1 MTKEF
6 NFPRFTR
13 FIYLALMVI
22 LSLWLSP
29 SYAQDT
35 TKSIL
40 DINNSKLIKKA
51 NQFLDTNQKKIN
63 NFLNKKI
70 EKAKDVLN
78 NKSNT
83 LIEKTGINE
92 IDKQLPYERLL
103 NKKYTLGRRAYQN
116 TVSQFNFLFHA
127 DISLEEIIQ
136 RARDQHEDDY
146 TELLP
151 FYDYDLSITSKES
164 IDSIIYRCNANIVLH
179 DLRSN
184 YVDDAYLLLAK
195 AYLFHKNFDTAA
207 SILQF
212 INYSFFDKEDGAD
225 QPIGSNLNK
234 SGKFSIASAENNR
247 VWENKNIRNESMIWQ
262 ARNYFEAGEIIEGI
276 SLLQLLKTDAGFPK
290 RLHPFLYEQLAYG
303 YYLSNMNDSAANYLI
318 KGLDNAQDPLT
329 KARWSFLIAQL
340 YEKEQKI
347 DLAYNWFRKAGAI
360 VSNPII
366 AVYASIYMASIDANR
381 GKKSWENLA
390 NALERMLKKDKYAA
404 YADIIYYEMAQLA
417 LRNQAVAK
425 ANQWLIASIQKN
437 EKNTKLKQKTL
448 VQLGALNYNIDQ
460 FSVAK
465 VAYENLNNLLKTFP
479 NYDQIILRKKW
490 IEKIADLNDL
500 IRYEDSLQLIFTAP
514 KMAQIQIA
522 KQWQKRTALIKSQ
535 EKNLFTDPNK
545 KAVETQNLNKNNQ
558 PNNPGYS
565 FGNSFPISVKKQDV
579 KSDFYFDNP
588 QNVSMGVTNFIKK
601 WGDRP
606 NVDNWR
612 RKTTI
617 QLARTSTINVNI
629 DTVQANIQTNTK
641 EVEFKKGVRKYNK
654 NNTTVLE
661 NDSSEQLTIQLIQ
674 TESDLLQS
682 KLNWNKNSLSIA
694 KIFLYELN
702 DFEKALPR
710 YQAVIQNNIEP
721 SATESAL
728 LDLASHYLHIG
739 QSSTSDSLIALIT
752 RQFPEGIYIQ
762 KKKAKENLDR
772 IDKNTAEAYK
782 TAYFLAQIGDWDQF
796 GAQMDVVQKQFKGTK
811 WNTPYQFLKVK
822 MNAQLGKDS
831 IAIEYCNEIIAQNKS
846 ESIKARAKNIITEI
860 NKRKETEAYLAA
872 LKIVKPT
879 KLVNTKEEAIALS
892 KAPAINLKNDSSLN
906 GKTALNIKMAVNIK
920 NDSTSKSNISNN
932 SANTITKAEVNNLT
946 FTNDSL
952 EQHYIAL
959 QTMNISTV
967 FVKEIQ
973 NAFKDYNTETFRQL
987 NLAVTFVQ
995 FTDQSHIV
1003 WIGPFTNA
1011 SDGLAYINQV
1021 KPKLSTEI
1029 ISFIAKK
1036 QYDITLIGKSNI
1048 IQINNQEQMDQY
1060 RRDKSNYYFKP

>member
-1 MTKEF
+1 MAQEYNYPQFK
-6 NFPRFTR
+6 R
-13 FIYLALMVI
+13 FICLTAMVL
-22 LSLWLSP
+22 LSIWVRP

-63 NFLNKKI
+63 NFLNNKI
-70 EKAKDVLN
+70 EKAKNVLT
-78 NKSNT
+78 NKSNE
-83 LIEKTGINE
+83 LIDKTGINDM
-92 IDKQLPYERLL
+92 DKQLPYERLL

-116 TVSQFNFLFHA
+116 TVSQFNFLFPA
-127 DISLEEIIQ
+127 AISLEEIIQ
-136 RARDQHEDDY
+136 KARDLHEDDY

-151 FYDYDLSITSKES
+151 FYDYDLSITAKES

-195 AYLFHKNFDTAA
+195 SYLFHKNFDTAA

-212 INYSFFDKEDGAD
+212 INYSFFEKEDGAD
-225 QPIGSNLNK
+225 LPIGSNINK
-234 SGKFSIASAENNR
+234 SGKFSIASPENNR
-247 VWENKNIRNESMIWQ
+247 AWENKNVRNESMIWQ
-262 ARNYFEAGEIIEGI
+262 ARNYFEAGEINEGI

-290 RLHPFLYEQLAYG
+290 RLQPFLYEQLAYG
-303 YYLSNMNDSAANYLI
+303 YYLTGMNDSAANYLI

-347 DLAYNWFRKAGAI
+347 DLAYNWYKKAGAI
-360 VSNPII
+360 VSNPVI

-381 GKKSWENLA
+381 GKKSWESLA
-390 NALERMLKKDKYAA
+390 NALERMIKKDKYAA
-404 YADIIYYEMAQLA
+404 FADIIYYEMAQLA

-448 VQLGALNYNIDQ
+448 VQLGALNYKIDQ

-465 VAYENLNNLLKTFP
+465 IAYENLNDLLKTFP
-479 NYDQIILRKKW
+479 NYDQITLRKKW
-490 IEKIADLNDL
+490 IDKIADLNEL
-500 IRYEDSLQLIFTAP
+500 IKNEDSLQFIYAAP
-514 KMAQIQIA
+514 ALLQAQMA
-522 KQWQKRTALIKSQ
+522 KQWQKRIALIKSL
-535 EKNLFTDPNK
+535 EKDLFTDPNK
-545 KAVETQNLNKNNQ
+545 KTDESVNVNKNNQ
-558 PNNPGYS
+558 ANNPGYS
-565 FGNSFPISVKKQDV
+565 FGNAFATTTTKQDV

-617 QLARTSTINVNI
+617 QLAKTSPAKTNI
-629 DTVQANIQTNTK
+629 DSVQKNIPLNPKVVENAKLVGNKKNKTTLQTQ
-641 EVEFKKGVRKYNK
+641 
-654 NNTTVLE
+654 
-661 NDSSEQLTIQLIQ
+661 DSTDQLTIQLIQ
-674 TESDLLQS
+674 TESDLKQS
-682 KLNWNKNSLSIA
+682 QIRWNKNSLSIA

-710 YQAVIQNNIEP
+710 YQAVIQNDIEP
-721 SATESAL
+721 ATTESAL
-728 LDLASHYLHIG
+728 LDLASHYMHIG
-739 QSSTSDSLIALIT
+739 QSTTSDSLIAIIT
-752 RQFPEGIYIQ
+752 RQFPEGIYVQ
-762 KKKAKENLDR
+762 KKQAKENLDR
-772 IDKNTAEAYK
+772 IDKNSAEAYK
-782 TAYFLAQIGDWDQF
+782 AAYFLAQIGDWEQF
-796 GAQMDVVQKQFKGTK
+796 GVQMDSVQKQFKGTK

-822 MNAQLGKDS
+822 MHAQLGKDS
-831 IAIEYCNEIIAQNKS
+831 LAIEYCNQIIAQNKS

-860 NKRKETEAYLAA
+860 NNRKVTEAYLAA
-872 LKIVKPT
+872 LKIVQPT
-879 KLVNTKEEAIALS
+879 KVVNTKEETIVQS
-892 KAPAINLKNDSSLN
+892 KAPINKLKTDSNFKSSPNL
-906 GKTALNIKMAVNIK
+906 KMAVNPKI
-920 NDSTSKSNISNN
+920 DSTLSNAI
-932 SANTITKAEVNNLT
+932 ANQIT

-959 QTMNISTV
+959 QTMNVSAA

-973 NAFKDYNTETFRQL
+973 NAFKDFNTETFRQL
-987 NLAVTFVQ
+987 NLTVTYVQ

-1011 SDGLAYINQV
+1011 SDGLAYINKV
-1021 KPKLSTEI
+1021 KPRLSTEI

-1036 QYDITLIGKSNI
+1036 QYDLILIGKSNI
-1048 IQINNQEQMDQY
+1048 LLINNQAQLDQY
-1060 RRDKSNYYFKP
+1060 KRDKSNYYFKP

>member
-1 MTKEF
+1 MAQEYNYPQFK
-6 NFPRFTR
+6 R
-13 FIYLALMVI
+13 FICLTAMVL
-22 LSLWLSP
+22 LSIWVRP

-63 NFLNKKI
+63 NFLNNKI
-70 EKAKDVLN
+70 EKAKNVLT
-78 NKSNT
+78 NKSNE
-83 LIEKTGINE
+83 LIDKTGINDM
-92 IDKQLPYERLL
+92 DKQLPYERLL

-127 DISLEEIIQ
+127 AISLEEIIQ
-136 RARDQHEDDY
+136 KARDLHEDDY

-151 FYDYDLSITSKES
+151 FYDYDLSITAKES

-195 AYLFHKNFDTAA
+195 SYLFHKNFDTAA

-212 INYSFFDKEDGAD
+212 INYSFFEKEDGAD
-225 QPIGSNLNK
+225 LPIGSNINK
-234 SGKFSIASAENNR
+234 SGKFSIASPENNR
-247 VWENKNIRNESMIWQ
+247 AWENKNVRNESMIWQ
-262 ARNYFEAGEIIEGI
+262 ARNYFEAGEINEGI

-290 RLHPFLYEQLAYG
+290 RLQPFLYEQLAYG
-303 YYLSNMNDSAANYLI
+303 YYLTGMNDSAANYLI

-347 DLAYNWFRKAGAI
+347 DLAYNWYKKAGAI
-360 VSNPII
+360 VSNPVI

-381 GKKSWENLA
+381 GKKSWESLA
-390 NALERMLKKDKYAA
+390 NALERMIKKDKYAA
-404 YADIIYYEMAQLA
+404 FADIIYYEMAQLA

-448 VQLGALNYNIDQ
+448 VQLGALNYKIDQ

-465 VAYENLNNLLKTFP
+465 IAYENLNDLLKTFP
-479 NYDQIILRKKW
+479 NYDQITLRKKW
-490 IEKIADLNDL
+490 IDKIADLNEL
-500 IRYEDSLQLIFTAP
+500 IKNEDSLQFIYAAP
-514 KMAQIQIA
+514 ALLQAQMA
-522 KQWQKRTALIKSQ
+522 KQWQKRIALIKSL

-545 KAVETQNLNKNNQ
+545 KTDESVNVNKNNQ
-558 PNNPGYS
+558 ANNPGYS
-565 FGNSFPISVKKQDV
+565 FGNAFATTTTKQDV

-617 QLARTSTINVNI
+617 QLAKTSPVKTNI
-629 DTVQANIQTNTK
+629 DSVQKNIPLNPKVVENAKLVGNKKNKTTLQTQ
-641 EVEFKKGVRKYNK
+641 
-654 NNTTVLE
+654 
-661 NDSSEQLTIQLIQ
+661 DSTDQLTIQLIQ
-674 TESDLLQS
+674 TESDLKQS
-682 KLNWNKNSLSIA
+682 QISWNKNSLSIA

-710 YQAVIQNNIEP
+710 YQAVIQNDIEP
-721 SATESAL
+721 ATTESAL
-728 LDLASHYLHIG
+728 LDLASHYMHIG
-739 QSSTSDSLIALIT
+739 QSTTSDSLIAIIT
-752 RQFPEGIYIQ
+752 RQFPEGIYVQ
-762 KKKAKENLDR
+762 KKQAKENLDR
-772 IDKNTAEAYK
+772 IDKNSAEAYK
-782 TAYFLAQIGDWDQF
+782 AAYFLAQIGDWEQF
-796 GAQMDVVQKQFKGTK
+796 GAQMDSVQKQFKGTK

-822 MNAQLGKDS
+822 MHAQLGKDS
-831 IAIEYCNEIIAQNKS
+831 LAIEYCNQIIAQNKS

-860 NKRKETEAYLAA
+860 NNRKVTEAYLAA
-872 LKIVKPT
+872 LKIVQPT
-879 KLVNTKEEAIALS
+879 KVVNTKEETIVQS
-892 KAPAINLKNDSSLN
+892 KAPINKLKTDSNFKSSPNL
-906 GKTALNIKMAVNIK
+906 KMAVNPKI
-920 NDSTSKSNISNN
+920 DSTLSNAI
-932 SANTITKAEVNNLT
+932 ANQIT

-959 QTMNISTV
+959 QTMNVSAA

-973 NAFKDYNTETFRQL
+973 NAFKDFNTETFRQL
-987 NLAVTFVQ
+987 KLTVTYVQ

-1011 SDGLAYINQV
+1011 SDGLAYINKV
-1021 KPKLSTEI
+1021 KPRLSTEI

-1036 QYDITLIGKSNI
+1036 QYDLILIGKSNI
-1048 IQINNQEQMDQY
+1048 LLINNQAQLDQY
-1060 RRDKSNYYFKP
+1060 KRDKSNYYFKP

>member
-1 MTKEF
+1 MAQEYNYPQFK
-6 NFPRFTR
+6 R
-13 FIYLALMVI
+13 FICLTAMVL
-22 LSLWLSP
+22 LSIWVRP

-63 NFLNKKI
+63 NFLNNKI
-70 EKAKDVLN
+70 EKAKNVLT
-78 NKSNT
+78 NKSNE
-83 LIEKTGINE
+83 LIDKTGINDM
-92 IDKQLPYERLL
+92 DKQLPYERLL

-127 DISLEEIIQ
+127 AISLEEIIQ
-136 RARDQHEDDY
+136 KARDLHEDDY

-151 FYDYDLSITSKES
+151 FYDYDLSITAKES

-195 AYLFHKNFDTAA
+195 SYLFHKNFDTAA

-212 INYSFFDKEDGAD
+212 INYSFFEKEDGAD
-225 QPIGSNLNK
+225 LPIGSNINK
-234 SGKFSIASAENNR
+234 SGKFSIASPENNR
-247 VWENKNIRNESMIWQ
+247 TWENKNVRNESMIWQ
-262 ARNYFEAGEIIEGI
+262 ARNYFEAGEINEGI

-290 RLHPFLYEQLAYG
+290 RLQPFLYEQLAYG
-303 YYLSNMNDSAANYLI
+303 YYLTGMNDSAANYLI

-347 DLAYNWFRKAGAI
+347 DLAYNWYKKAGAI
-360 VSNPII
+360 VSNPVI

-381 GKKSWENLA
+381 GKKSWESLA
-390 NALERMLKKDKYAA
+390 NALERMIKKDKYAA
-404 YADIIYYEMAQLA
+404 FADIIYYEMAQLA

-448 VQLGALNYNIDQ
+448 VQLGALNYKIDQ

-465 VAYENLNNLLKTFP
+465 IAYENLNDLLKTFP
-479 NYDQIILRKKW
+479 NYDQITLRKKW
-490 IEKIADLNDL
+490 IDKIADLNEL
-500 IRYEDSLQLIFTAP
+500 IKNEDSLQFIYAAP
-514 KMAQIQIA
+514 ALLQAQMA
-522 KQWQKRTALIKSQ
+522 KQWQKRIALIKSL
-535 EKNLFTDPNK
+535 EKDLFTDPNK
-545 KAVETQNLNKNNQ
+545 KTDESVNVNKNNQ
-558 PNNPGYS
+558 ANNPGYS
-565 FGNSFPISVKKQDV
+565 FGNAFATTTTKQDV

-617 QLARTSTINVNI
+617 QLAKTSPAKTNI
-629 DTVQANIQTNTK
+629 DSVQKNIPLNPKVVENAKLVGNKKNKTTLQTQ
-641 EVEFKKGVRKYNK
+641 
-654 NNTTVLE
+654 
-661 NDSSEQLTIQLIQ
+661 DSTDQLTIQLIQ
-674 TESDLLQS
+674 TESDLKQS
-682 KLNWNKNSLSIA
+682 QISWNKNSLSIA

-710 YQAVIQNNIEP
+710 YQAVIQNDIEP
-721 SATESAL
+721 ATTESAL
-728 LDLASHYLHIG
+728 LDLASHYMHIG
-739 QSSTSDSLIALIT
+739 QSTTSDSLIAIIT
-752 RQFPEGIYIQ
+752 RQFPEGIYVQ
-762 KKKAKENLDR
+762 KKQAKENLDR
-772 IDKNTAEAYK
+772 IDKNSAEAYK
-782 TAYFLAQIGDWDQF
+782 AAYFLAQIGDWEQF
-796 GAQMDVVQKQFKGTK
+796 GAQMDSVQKQFKGTK

-822 MNAQLGKDS
+822 MHAQLGKDS
-831 IAIEYCNEIIAQNKS
+831 LAIEYCNQIIAQNKS

-860 NKRKETEAYLAA
+860 NNRKVTEAYLAA
-872 LKIVKPT
+872 LKIVQPT
-879 KLVNTKEEAIALS
+879 KVVNTKEETIVQS
-892 KAPAINLKNDSSLN
+892 KAPINKLKTDSNFKSSPNL
-906 GKTALNIKMAVNIK
+906 KMAVNPKI
-920 NDSTSKSNISNN
+920 DSTLSNAI
-932 SANTITKAEVNNLT
+932 ANQIT

-959 QTMNISTV
+959 QTMNVSAA

-973 NAFKDYNTETFRQL
+973 NAFKDFNTETFRQL
-987 NLAVTFVQ
+987 NLTVTYVQ

-1011 SDGLAYINQV
+1011 SDGLAYINKV
-1021 KPKLSTEI
+1021 KPRLSTEI

-1036 QYDITLIGKSNI
+1036 QYDLILIGKSNI
-1048 IQINNQEQMDQY
+1048 LLINNQAQLDQY
-1060 RRDKSNYYFKP
+1060 KRDKSNYYFKP

>member
-1 MTKEF
+1 MAQEYNYPQFK
-6 NFPRFTR
+6 R
-13 FIYLALMVI
+13 FICLTAMVL
-22 LSLWLSP
+22 LSIWVRP

-63 NFLNKKI
+63 NFLNNKI
-70 EKAKDVLN
+70 EKAKNVLT
-78 NKSNT
+78 NKSNE
-83 LIEKTGINE
+83 LIDKTGINDM
-92 IDKQLPYERLL
+92 DKQLPYERLL

-127 DISLEEIIQ
+127 AISLEEIIQ
-136 RARDQHEDDY
+136 KARDLHEDDY

-151 FYDYDLSITSKES
+151 FYDYDLSITAKES

-195 AYLFHKNFDTAA
+195 SYLFHKNFDTAA

-212 INYSFFDKEDGAD
+212 INYSFFEKEDGAD
-225 QPIGSNLNK
+225 LPIGSNINQ
-234 SGKFSIASAENNR
+234 SGKFSIASPENNR
-247 VWENKNIRNESMIWQ
+247 AWENKNVRNESMIWQ
-262 ARNYFEAGEIIEGI
+262 ARNYFEAGEINEGI

-290 RLHPFLYEQLAYG
+290 RLQPFLYEQLAYG
-303 YYLSNMNDSAANYLI
+303 YYLTGMNDSAANYLI

-347 DLAYNWFRKAGAI
+347 DLAYNWYKKAGAI
-360 VSNPII
+360 VSNPVI

-381 GKKSWENLA
+381 GKKSWESLA
-390 NALERMLKKDKYAA
+390 NALERMIKKDKYAA
-404 YADIIYYEMAQLA
+404 FADIIYYEMAQLA

-448 VQLGALNYNIDQ
+448 VQLGALNYKIDQ

-465 VAYENLNNLLKTFP
+465 IAYENLNDLLKTFP
-479 NYDQIILRKKW
+479 NYDQITLRKKW
-490 IEKIADLNDL
+490 IDKIADLNEL
-500 IRYEDSLQLIFTAP
+500 IKNEDSLQFIYAAP
-514 KMAQIQIA
+514 ALLQAQMA
-522 KQWQKRTALIKSQ
+522 KQWQKRIALIKSL
-535 EKNLFTDPNK
+535 EKDLFTDPNK
-545 KAVETQNLNKNNQ
+545 KTDESVNVNKNNQ
-558 PNNPGYS
+558 ANNPGYS
-565 FGNSFPISVKKQDV
+565 FGNAFATTTTKQDV

-617 QLARTSTINVNI
+617 QLAKTSPAKTNI
-629 DTVQANIQTNTK
+629 DSVQKNIPLNPKVVENAKLVGNKKNKTTLQTQ
-641 EVEFKKGVRKYNK
+641 
-654 NNTTVLE
+654 
-661 NDSSEQLTIQLIQ
+661 DSTDQLTIQLIQ
-674 TESDLLQS
+674 TESDLKQS
-682 KLNWNKNSLSIA
+682 QISWNKNSLSIA

-710 YQAVIQNNIEP
+710 YQAVIQNDIEP
-721 SATESAL
+721 ATTESAL
-728 LDLASHYLHIG
+728 LDLASHYMHIG
-739 QSSTSDSLIALIT
+739 QSTTSDSLIAIIT
-752 RQFPEGIYIQ
+752 RQFPEGIYVQ
-762 KKKAKENLDR
+762 KKQAKENLDR
-772 IDKNTAEAYK
+772 IDKNSAEAYK
-782 TAYFLAQIGDWDQF
+782 AAYFLAQIGDWEQF
-796 GAQMDVVQKQFKGTK
+796 GVQMDSVQKQFKGTK

-822 MNAQLGKDS
+822 MHAQLGKDS
-831 IAIEYCNEIIAQNKS
+831 LAIEYCNQIIAQNKS

-860 NKRKETEAYLAA
+860 NNRKVTEAYLAA
-872 LKIVKPT
+872 LKIVQPT
-879 KLVNTKEEAIALS
+879 KVVNTKEETIVQS
-892 KAPAINLKNDSSLN
+892 KAPINKLKTDSNFKSSPNL
-906 GKTALNIKMAVNIK
+906 KMAVNPKI
-920 NDSTSKSNISNN
+920 DSTLSNAI
-932 SANTITKAEVNNLT
+932 ANQIT

-959 QTMNISTV
+959 QTMNVSAA

-973 NAFKDYNTETFRQL
+973 NAFKDFNTETFRQL
-987 NLAVTFVQ
+987 NLTVTYVQ

-1011 SDGLAYINQV
+1011 SDGLAYINKV
-1021 KPKLSTEI
+1021 KPRLSTEI

-1036 QYDITLIGKSNI
+1036 QYDLILIGKSNI
-1048 IQINNQEQMDQY
+1048 LLINNQAQLDQY
-1060 RRDKSNYYFKP
+1060 KRDKSNYYFKP

>member
-1 MTKEF
+1 MAQEYNYPQFK
-6 NFPRFTR
+6 R
-13 FIYLALMVI
+13 FICLTAMVL
-22 LSLWLSP
+22 LSIWVRP

-63 NFLNKKI
+63 NFLNNKI
-70 EKAKDVLN
+70 EKAKNVLT
-78 NKSNT
+78 NKSNE
-83 LIEKTGINE
+83 LIDKTGINDM
-92 IDKQLPYERLL
+92 DKQLPYERLL

-127 DISLEEIIQ
+127 AISLEEIIQ
-136 RARDQHEDDY
+136 KARDLHEDDY

-151 FYDYDLSITSKES
+151 FYDYDLSITAKES

-195 AYLFHKNFDTAA
+195 SYLFHKNFDTAA

-212 INYSFFDKEDGAD
+212 INYSFFEKEDGAD
-225 QPIGSNLNK
+225 LPIGSNINK
-234 SGKFSIASAENNR
+234 SGKFSIASPENNR
-247 VWENKNIRNESMIWQ
+247 AWENKNVRNESMIWQ
-262 ARNYFEAGEIIEGI
+262 ARNYFEAGEINEGI

-290 RLHPFLYEQLAYG
+290 RLQPFLYEQLAYG
-303 YYLSNMNDSAANYLI
+303 YYLTGMNDSAANYLI

-347 DLAYNWFRKAGAI
+347 DLAYNWYKKAGAI
-360 VSNPII
+360 VSNPVI

-381 GKKSWENLA
+381 GKKSWESLA
-390 NALERMLKKDKYAA
+390 NALERMIKKDKYAA
-404 YADIIYYEMAQLA
+404 FADIIYYEMAQLA

-448 VQLGALNYNIDQ
+448 VQLGALNYKIDQ

-465 VAYENLNNLLKTFP
+465 IAYENLNDLLKTFP
-479 NYDQIILRKKW
+479 NYDQITLRKKW
-490 IEKIADLNDL
+490 IDKIADLNEL
-500 IRYEDSLQLIFTAP
+500 IKNEDSLQFIYAAP
-514 KMAQIQIA
+514 ALLQAQMA
-522 KQWQKRTALIKSQ
+522 KQWQKRIALIKSL
-535 EKNLFTDPNK
+535 EKDLFTDPNK
-545 KAVETQNLNKNNQ
+545 KTDESVNVNKNNQ
-558 PNNPGYS
+558 ANNPGYS
-565 FGNSFPISVKKQDV
+565 FGNAFATTTTKQDV

-606 NVDNWR
+606 NMDNWR

-617 QLARTSTINVNI
+617 QLAKTSPAKTNI
-629 DTVQANIQTNTK
+629 DSVQKNIPLNPKVVENAKLVGNKKNKTTLQTQ
-641 EVEFKKGVRKYNK
+641 
-654 NNTTVLE
+654 
-661 NDSSEQLTIQLIQ
+661 DSTDQLTIQLIQ
-674 TESDLLQS
+674 TESDLKQS
-682 KLNWNKNSLSIA
+682 QISWNKNSLSIA

-710 YQAVIQNNIEP
+710 YQAVIQNDIEP
-721 SATESAL
+721 ATTESAL
-728 LDLASHYLHIG
+728 LDLASHYMHIG
-739 QSSTSDSLIALIT
+739 QSTTSDSLIAIIT
-752 RQFPEGIYIQ
+752 RQFPEGIYVQ
-762 KKKAKENLDR
+762 KKQAKENLDR
-772 IDKNTAEAYK
+772 IDKNSAEAYK
-782 TAYFLAQIGDWDQF
+782 AAYFLAQIGDWEQF
-796 GAQMDVVQKQFKGTK
+796 GAQMDSVQKQFKGTK

-822 MNAQLGKDS
+822 MHAQLGKDS
-831 IAIEYCNEIIAQNKS
+831 LAIEYCNQIIAQNKS

-860 NKRKETEAYLAA
+860 NNRKVTEAYLAA
-872 LKIVKPT
+872 LKIVQPT
-879 KLVNTKEEAIALS
+879 KVVNTKEETIVQS
-892 KAPAINLKNDSSLN
+892 KAPINKLKTDSNFKSSPNL
-906 GKTALNIKMAVNIK
+906 KMAVNPKI
-920 NDSTSKSNISNN
+920 DSTLSNAI
-932 SANTITKAEVNNLT
+932 ANQIT

-959 QTMNISTV
+959 QTMNVSAA

-973 NAFKDYNTETFRQL
+973 NAFKDFNTETFRQL
-987 NLAVTFVQ
+987 NLTVTYVQ

-1011 SDGLAYINQV
+1011 SDGLAYINKV
-1021 KPKLSTEI
+1021 KPRLSTEI

-1036 QYDITLIGKSNI
+1036 QYDLILIGKSNI
-1048 IQINNQEQMDQY
+1048 LLINNQAQLDQY
-1060 RRDKSNYYFKP
+1060 KRDKSNYYFKP

>member
-1 MTKEF
+1 MAQEYNYPQFK
-6 NFPRFTR
+6 R
-13 FIYLALMVI
+13 FICLTAMVL
-22 LSLWLSP
+22 LSIWVRP

-63 NFLNKKI
+63 NFLNNKI
-70 EKAKDVLN
+70 EKAKNVLT
-78 NKSNT
+78 NKSNE
-83 LIEKTGINE
+83 LIDKTGINDM
-92 IDKQLPYERLL
+92 DKQLPYERLL

-127 DISLEEIIQ
+127 AISLEEIIQ
-136 RARDQHEDDY
+136 KARDLHEDDY

-151 FYDYDLSITSKES
+151 FYDYDLSITAKES

-195 AYLFHKNFDTAA
+195 SYLFHKNFDTAA

-212 INYSFFDKEDGAD
+212 INYSFFEKEDGAD
-225 QPIGSNLNK
+225 LPIGSNINK
-234 SGKFSIASAENNR
+234 SGKFSIASPENNR
-247 VWENKNIRNESMIWQ
+247 TWENKNVRNESMIWQ
-262 ARNYFEAGEIIEGI
+262 ARNYFEAGEINEGI

-290 RLHPFLYEQLAYG
+290 RLQPFLYEQLAYG
-303 YYLSNMNDSAANYLI
+303 YYLTGMNDSAANYLI

-347 DLAYNWFRKAGAI
+347 DLAYNWYKKAGAI
-360 VSNPII
+360 VSNPVI

-381 GKKSWENLA
+381 GKKSWESLA
-390 NALERMLKKDKYAA
+390 NALERMIKKDKYAA
-404 YADIIYYEMAQLA
+404 FADIIYYEMAQLA

-448 VQLGALNYNIDQ
+448 VQLGALNYKIDQ

-465 VAYENLNNLLKTFP
+465 IAYENLNDLLKTFP
-479 NYDQIILRKKW
+479 NYDQITLRKKW
-490 IEKIADLNDL
+490 IDKIADLNEL
-500 IRYEDSLQLIFTAP
+500 IKNEDSLQFIYAAP
-514 KMAQIQIA
+514 ALLQAQMA
-522 KQWQKRTALIKSQ
+522 KQWQKRIALIKSQ
-535 EKNLFTDPNK
+535 EKDLFTDPNK
-545 KAVETQNLNKNNQ
+545 KTDESVNVNKNNQ
-558 PNNPGYS
+558 ANNPGYS
-565 FGNSFPISVKKQDV
+565 FGNAFATTTTKQDV

-617 QLARTSTINVNI
+617 QLAKTSPAKTNI
-629 DTVQANIQTNTK
+629 DSVQKNIPLNSKVIENAKLVGNKKNKTTLQTQ
-641 EVEFKKGVRKYNK
+641 
-654 NNTTVLE
+654 
-661 NDSSEQLTIQLIQ
+661 DSTDQLTIQLIQ
-674 TESDLLQS
+674 TESDLKQS
-682 KLNWNKNSLSIA
+682 QISWNKNSLSIA

-710 YQAVIQNNIEP
+710 YQAVIQNDIEP
-721 SATESAL
+721 ATTESAL
-728 LDLASHYLHIG
+728 LDLASHYMHIG
-739 QSSTSDSLIALIT
+739 QSTTSDSLIAIIT
-752 RQFPEGIYIQ
+752 RQFPEGIYVQ
-762 KKKAKENLDR
+762 KKQAKENLDR
-772 IDKNTAEAYK
+772 IDKNSAEAYK
-782 TAYFLAQIGDWDQF
+782 AAYFLAQIGDWEQF
-796 GAQMDVVQKQFKGTK
+796 GAQMDSVQKQFKGTK

-822 MNAQLGKDS
+822 MHAQLGKDS
-831 IAIEYCNEIIAQNKS
+831 LAIEYCNQIIAQNKS

-860 NKRKETEAYLAA
+860 NNRKVTEAYLAA
-872 LKIVKPT
+872 LKIVQPT
-879 KLVNTKEEAIALS
+879 KVVNTKEETIVQS
-892 KAPAINLKNDSSLN
+892 KAPINKLKTDSNFKSSPNL
-906 GKTALNIKMAVNIK
+906 KMAVNPKI
-920 NDSTSKSNISNN
+920 DSTLSNAI
-932 SANTITKAEVNNLT
+932 ANQIT

-959 QTMNISTV
+959 QTMNVSAA

-973 NAFKDYNTETFRQL
+973 NAFKDFNTETFRQL
-987 NLAVTFVQ
+987 NLTVTYVQ

-1011 SDGLAYINQV
+1011 SDGLAYINKV
-1021 KPKLSTEI
+1021 KPRLSTEI

-1036 QYDITLIGKSNI
+1036 QYDLILIGKSNI
-1048 IQINNQEQMDQY
+1048 LLINNQAQLDQY
-1060 RRDKSNYYFKP
+1060 KRDKSNYYFKP

>member
-1 MTKEF
+1 MAQEYNYPQFK
-6 NFPRFTR
+6 R
-13 FIYLALMVI
+13 FICLTAMVL
-22 LSLWLSP
+22 LSIWVRP

-63 NFLNKKI
+63 NFLNNKI
-70 EKAKDVLN
+70 EKAKNVLT
-78 NKSNT
+78 NKSNE
-83 LIEKTGINE
+83 LIDKTGINDM
-92 IDKQLPYERLL
+92 DKQLPYERLL

-127 DISLEEIIQ
+127 AISLEEIIQ
-136 RARDQHEDDY
+136 KARDLHEDDY

-151 FYDYDLSITSKES
+151 FYDYDLSITAKES

-195 AYLFHKNFDTAA
+195 SYLFHKNFDTAA

-212 INYSFFDKEDGAD
+212 INYSFFEKEDGAD
-225 QPIGSNLNK
+225 LPIGSNINK
-234 SGKFSIASAENNR
+234 SGKFSIASPENNR
-247 VWENKNIRNESMIWQ
+247 AWENKNVRNESMIWQ
-262 ARNYFEAGEIIEGI
+262 ARNYFEAGEINEGI

-290 RLHPFLYEQLAYG
+290 RLQPFLYEQLAYG
-303 YYLSNMNDSAANYLI
+303 YYLTGMNDSAANYLI

-347 DLAYNWFRKAGAI
+347 DLAYNWYKKAGAI
-360 VSNPII
+360 VSNPVI

-381 GKKSWENLA
+381 GKKSWESLA
-390 NALERMLKKDKYAA
+390 NALERMIKKDKYAA
-404 YADIIYYEMAQLA
+404 FADIIYYEMAQLA
-417 LRNQAVAK
+417 MRNQAVAK

-448 VQLGALNYNIDQ
+448 VQLGALNYKIDQ

-465 VAYENLNNLLKTFP
+465 IAYENLNDLLKTFP
-479 NYDQIILRKKW
+479 NYDQISLRKKW
-490 IEKIADLNDL
+490 IDKIADLNEL
-500 IRYEDSLQLIFTAP
+500 IKNEDSLQFIYAAP
-514 KMAQIQIA
+514 VLLHAQMA
-522 KQWQKRTALIKSQ
+522 KQWQKRIALIKSQ
-535 EKNLFTDPNK
+535 EKDLFTDPNK
-545 KAVETQNLNKNNQ
+545 KTDESVNVNKNNQ
-558 PNNPGYS
+558 ANNPGYS
-565 FGNSFPISVKKQDV
+565 FGNAFATTTTKQDV

-617 QLARTSTINVNI
+617 QLAKTSPAKTNI
-629 DTVQANIQTNTK
+629 DSVQKNIPLNSKVIENAKLVGNKKNKTTLQTQ
-641 EVEFKKGVRKYNK
+641 
-654 NNTTVLE
+654 
-661 NDSSEQLTIQLIQ
+661 DSTDQLTIQLIQ
-674 TESDLLQS
+674 TESDLKQS
-682 KLNWNKNSLSIA
+682 QISWNKNSLSIA

-710 YQAVIQNNIEP
+710 YQAVIQNDIEP
-721 SATESAL
+721 ATTESAL
-728 LDLASHYLHIG
+728 LDLASHYMHIG
-739 QSSTSDSLIALIT
+739 QPTISDSLIALIS
-752 RQFPEGIYIQ
+752 RQFPEGIYVQ
-762 KKKAKENLDR
+762 KKQAKENLDL
-772 IDKNTAEAYK
+772 IDKNSAEAYK
-782 TAYFLAQIGDWDQF
+782 AAYFLAQIGDWEQF
-796 GAQMDVVQKQFKGTK
+796 GVQMDSVQKQFKGTK

-822 MNAQLGKDS
+822 MHAQLGKDS
-831 IAIEYCNEIIAQNKS
+831 LAIEYCNQIIAQNKS

-860 NKRKETEAYLAA
+860 NNRKVTEAYLAA
-872 LKIVKPT
+872 LKIVQPT
-879 KLVNTKEEAIALS
+879 KVVNTKEETIVQS
-892 KAPAINLKNDSSLN
+892 KAPINKLKTDSNFKSSPNL
-906 GKTALNIKMAVNIK
+906 KMAVNPKI
-920 NDSTSKSNISNN
+920 DSTLSNAI
-932 SANTITKAEVNNLT
+932 ANQIT

-959 QTMNISTV
+959 QTMNVSAA

-973 NAFKDYNTETFRQL
+973 NAFKDFNTETFRQL
-987 NLAVTFVQ
+987 NLTVTYVQ

-1011 SDGLAYINQV
+1011 SDGLAYINKV
-1021 KPKLSTEI
+1021 KPRLSTEI

-1036 QYDITLIGKSNI
+1036 QYDLILIGKSNI
-1048 IQINNQEQMDQY
+1048 LLINNQAQLDQY
-1060 RRDKSNYYFKP
+1060 KRDKSNYYFKP

>member
-1 MTKEF
+1 MAQEYNYPQFK
-6 NFPRFTR
+6 R
-13 FIYLALMVI
+13 FICLTAMVL
-22 LSLWLSP
+22 LSIWVRP

-63 NFLNKKI
+63 NFLNNKI
-70 EKAKDVLN
+70 EKAKNVLT
-78 NKSNT
+78 NKSNE
-83 LIEKTGINE
+83 LIDKTGINDM
-92 IDKQLPYERLL
+92 DKQLPYERLL

-127 DISLEEIIQ
+127 AISLEEIIQ
-136 RARDQHEDDY
+136 KARDLHEDDY

-151 FYDYDLSITSKES
+151 FYDYDLSITAKES

-195 AYLFHKNFDTAA
+195 SYLFHKNFDTAA

-212 INYSFFDKEDGAD
+212 INYSFFEKEDGAD
-225 QPIGSNLNK
+225 LPIGSNINQ
-234 SGKFSIASAENNR
+234 SGKFSIASPENNR
-247 VWENKNIRNESMIWQ
+247 AWENKNVRNESMIWQ
-262 ARNYFEAGEIIEGI
+262 ARNYFEAGEINEGI

-290 RLHPFLYEQLAYG
+290 RLQPFLYEQLAYG
-303 YYLSNMNDSAANYLI
+303 YYLTGMNDSAANYLI

-347 DLAYNWFRKAGAI
+347 DLAYNWYKKAGAI
-360 VSNPII
+360 VSNPVI

-381 GKKSWENLA
+381 GKKSWESLA
-390 NALERMLKKDKYAA
+390 NALERMIKKDKYAA
-404 YADIIYYEMAQLA
+404 FADIIYYEMAQLA

-448 VQLGALNYNIDQ
+448 VQLGALNYKIDQ

-465 VAYENLNNLLKTFP
+465 IAYENLNDLLKTFP
-479 NYDQIILRKKW
+479 NYDQITLRKKW
-490 IEKIADLNDL
+490 IDKIADLNEL
-500 IRYEDSLQLIFTAP
+500 IKNEDSLQFIYAAP
-514 KMAQIQIA
+514 ALLQAQMA
-522 KQWQKRTALIKSQ
+522 KQWQKRIALIKSQ
-535 EKNLFTDPNK
+535 EKDLFTDPNK
-545 KAVETQNLNKNNQ
+545 KTDESVNVNKNNQ
-558 PNNPGYS
+558 ANNPGYS
-565 FGNSFPISVKKQDV
+565 FGNAFATTTTKQDV

-617 QLARTSTINVNI
+617 QLAKTSPAKTNI
-629 DTVQANIQTNTK
+629 DSVQKNIPLNPKVVENAKLVGNKKNKTTLQTQ
-641 EVEFKKGVRKYNK
+641 
-654 NNTTVLE
+654 
-661 NDSSEQLTIQLIQ
+661 DSTDQLTIQLIQ
-674 TESDLLQS
+674 TESDLKQS
-682 KLNWNKNSLSIA
+682 QISWNKNSLSIA

-710 YQAVIQNNIEP
+710 YQAVIQNDIEP
-721 SATESAL
+721 ATTESAL
-728 LDLASHYLHIG
+728 LDLASHYMHIG
-739 QSSTSDSLIALIT
+739 QSTTSDSLIAIIT
-752 RQFPEGIYIQ
+752 RQFPEGIYVQ
-762 KKKAKENLDR
+762 KKQAKENLDR
-772 IDKNTAEAYK
+772 IDKNSAEAYK
-782 TAYFLAQIGDWDQF
+782 AAYFLAQIGDWEQF
-796 GAQMDVVQKQFKGTK
+796 GEQMDSVQKQFKGTK

-822 MNAQLGKDS
+822 MHAQLGKDS
-831 IAIEYCNEIIAQNKS
+831 LAIEYCNQIIAQNKS

-860 NKRKETEAYLAA
+860 NNRKVTEAYLAA
-872 LKIVKPT
+872 LKIVQPT
-879 KLVNTKEEAIALS
+879 KVVNTKEETIVQS
-892 KAPAINLKNDSSLN
+892 KAPINKLKTDSNFKSSPNL
-906 GKTALNIKMAVNIK
+906 KMAVNPKI
-920 NDSTSKSNISNN
+920 DSTLSNAI
-932 SANTITKAEVNNLT
+932 ANQIT

-959 QTMNISTV
+959 QTMNVSAA

-973 NAFKDYNTETFRQL
+973 NAFKDFNTETFRQL
-987 NLAVTFVQ
+987 NLTVTYVQ

-1011 SDGLAYINQV
+1011 SDGLAYINKV
-1021 KPKLSTEI
+1021 KPRLSTEI

-1036 QYDITLIGKSNI
+1036 QYDLILIGKSNI
-1048 IQINNQEQMDQY
+1048 LLINNQAQLDQY
-1060 RRDKSNYYFKP
+1060 KRDKSNYYFKP

>member
-1 MTKEF
+1 MAQEYNYPQFK
-6 NFPRFTR
+6 R
-13 FIYLALMVI
+13 FICLSAMIL
-22 LSLWLSP
+22 LSLWASP

-40 DINNSKLIKKA
+40 DINNSKLVKKA

-70 EKAKDVLN
+70 EKAKDVLTK
-78 NKSNT
+78 KSND
-83 LIEKTGINE
+83 LIDKTGIND

-127 DISLEEIIQ
+127 AISLEEIIQ
-136 RARDQHEDDY
+136 KARDLNEDDY

-151 FYDYDLSITSKES
+151 FYDYDLSITAKES
-164 IDSIIYRCNANIVLH
+164 IDSIVYRCNANIVLH

-195 AYLFHKNFDTAA
+195 SYLFHKNFDTAA

-212 INYSFFDKEDGAD
+212 INYSFFEKENGAD
-225 QPIGSNLNK
+225 LPIGSNISK

-247 VWENKNIRNESMIWQ
+247 AWENKNVRNESMIWQ
-262 ARNYFEAGEIIEGI
+262 ARNYFEAGEINEGI

-290 RLHPFLYEQLAYG
+290 RLQPFLYEQLAYG
-303 YYLSNMNDSAANYLI
+303 YYLSGMNDSAANYLI

-360 VSNPII
+360 VSNPVI
-366 AVYASIYMASIDANR
+366 AVYANIYMASIDANR

-390 NALERMLKKDKYAA
+390 NDLERMLKKDKYAA
-404 YADIIYYEMAQLA
+404 FADIIYYEMAQLA
-417 LRNQAVAK
+417 VRNQAVSK

-448 VQLGALNYNIDQ
+448 VQLGALNYSIDQ

-465 VAYENLNNLLKTFP
+465 IAYENLNDLLKTFP
-479 NYDQIILRKKW
+479 NYDQITLRKKW
-490 IEKIADLNDL
+490 MDKIASLNEL
-500 IRYEDSLQLIFTAP
+500 IKNEDSLQFIYAAP
-514 KMAQIQIA
+514 ALLQEQMA
-522 KQWQKRTALIKSQ
+522 KQWQKRITLIKSQ
-535 EKNLFTDPNK
+535 EKDLFTDPNK
-545 KAVETQNLNKNNQ
+545 KTDESVNVNKNNQ
-558 PNNPGYS
+558 NNNPGYS
-565 FGNSFPISVKKQDV
+565 FGNSFTNTTTRQEV

-588 QNVSMGVTNFIKK
+588 QNVSMGVTNYIKK

-617 QLARTSTINVNI
+617 QLAKASPVNTIIDST
-629 DTVQANIQTNTK
+629 QANSQLNTK
-641 EVEFKKGVRKYNK
+641 AEGNAKLVGNKKNK
-654 NNTTVLE
+654 TTLQAQ
-661 NDSSEQLTIQLIQ
+661 DSTEKLSIQLIQ
-674 TESDLLQS
+674 TESDLTQS
-682 KLNWNKNSLSIA
+682 KISWNKNSLSIA

-710 YQAVIQNNIEP
+710 YQAVIQNDIEP
-721 SATESAL
+721 STTESAI

-739 QSSTSDSLIALIT
+739 QTTTSDSLIALTT
-752 RQFPEGIYIQ
+752 RKFPEGIYVQ

-772 IDKNTAEAYK
+772 IDKNSAEAYK
-782 TAYFLAQIGDWDQF
+782 AAYFLAQIGDWEQF
-796 GAQMDVVQKQFKGTK
+796 GAQIDSAQKQFKGTK

-822 MNAQLGKDS
+822 MHAQLGKDS
-831 IAIEYCNEIIAQNKS
+831 LAILYCNEIIAQHKS

-860 NKRKETEAYLAA
+860 NNRKATEAYLAA
-872 LKIVKPT
+872 LEIVKPT
-879 KLVNTKEEAIALS
+879 KLVNTKGETIVRI
-892 KAPAINLKNDSSLN
+892 KAPAINLKNDSNFIGN
-906 GKTALNIKMAVNIK
+906 GNPNLKMAGNSK
-920 NDSTSKSNISNN
+920 NDSTL
-932 SANTITKAEVNNLT
+932 AKAVVNQIA

-959 QTMNISTV
+959 QTMNVSAV

-973 NAFKDYNTETFRQL
+973 NAIKDFNTETFRQL
-987 NLAVTFVQ
+987 NLAVTYVQ

-1011 SDGLAYINQV
+1011 SDGLSYVNKV
-1021 KPKLSTEI
+1021 KPRLSTEI

-1036 QYDITLIGKSNI
+1036 QYDLILIGKSNI
-1048 IQINNQEQMDQY
+1048 LLINNQEQLDQY
-1060 RRDKSNYYFKP
+1060 KRDKSNYYFKP